1 MGEEEPE
8 EKRERGIYGYSV
20 LIVRREGERK
30 FYLSF
35 FLFILFIFCAGTRLA
50 FTVGWPFSNRVLHF
64 SANYDC
70 GLLL

>member
-30 FYLSF
+30 ISLSF
-35 FLFILFIFCAGTRLA
+35 FFFLLFIFCAGTRLA
-50 FTVGWPFSNRVLHF
+50 FTVGVAFF
-64 SANYDC
+64 E
-70 GLLL
+70 